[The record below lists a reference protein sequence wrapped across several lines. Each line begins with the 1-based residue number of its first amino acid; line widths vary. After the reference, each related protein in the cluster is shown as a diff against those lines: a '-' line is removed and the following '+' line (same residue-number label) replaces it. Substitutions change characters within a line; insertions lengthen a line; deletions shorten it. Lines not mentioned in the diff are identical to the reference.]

1 MNMHVEK
8 NRIAMVRAIAGM
20 STTKS
25 QEIAKWCHA
34 RKLEIMT
41 ASVVGEYY
49 KIAVIDQHG
58 YADVVWYSID

>member
-34 RKLEIMT
+34 RKLEILA
-41 ASVVGEYY
+41 ASIAGEYY
-49 KIAVIDQHG
+49 KVHVVDAFG
-58 YADVVWYSID
+58 YKDTVWYSAE